1 MASSFHFHGTMGR
14 RRFAIADVLKRTE
27 SNSLLPSILPGMV
40 IESNSPLPSIESNSP
55 LSSILPG
62 MVTRSNEEQAE
73 AKMTSIESN
82 SPLPSILPGMVTR
95 SNEEQAE
102 AKIVR
107 ARKAMSGGL
116 LEVQEII
123 QYESEEMNTGS
134 NSESEEMNTGSN
146 GMTHASKPPSLDTH
160 ASNPTLN
167 SALATLLQ
175 VSRDRSDGEAR
186 RRKEAG

>member
-1 MASSFHFHGTMGR
+1 MESSFHFHGTMGR
-14 RRFAIADVLKRTE
+14 RRFASADVLKRTE

-55 LSSILPG
+55 LP
-62 MVTRSNEEQAE
+62 SN
-73 AKMTSIESN
+73 
-82 SPLPSILPGMVTR
+82 LPGMVTR

-167 SALATLLQ
+167 SALATLRQ